1 MDTESATKEEKN
13 LSLKELLYLASNL
26 SSYITPKRKFHFI
39 IVFILMVVSS
49 VLEVLSIG
57 AVFPFLSIIVNPEM
71 VFDNEFSKPLIDIID
86 AKSPEDL
93 IYPITLFF
101 IIAATISALLK
112 ITSLW
117 VQTRVAHYTGA
128 DLSIDIY
135 KKTLFQSYSTHISR
149 NSSELIA
156 AISNK
161 TSLVVYYIILPTLNI
176 MSSFFL
182 LVFFFLSLL
191 IFEPLVAISA
201 LMIISFIYLVII
213 LLTRKTLI
221 NSGETVTQKQN
232 LVIKNLQEGLG
243 GIKEVILDNVQDVY
257 VEEYKKADIPMRRSL
272 ANIQIISSV
281 PRFGVEAIAMISIA
295 IIALIYADSPE
306 GMTAAIPLLGA
317 IALAAQRILP
327 VVQLS
332 FASWSLI
339 RGGQAA
345 FIDILELLKQPLMG
359 GQILSN
365 KSISFTK
372 KIELRDISFKY
383 PKAEKNTIENL
394 NLTILKG
401 EIIGFVGETGSGK
414 STLLD
419 IVMGLLEPNSGS
431 LFVDEIEIDN
441 LHSINWQSL
450 ISHVP
455 QEIFLA
461 DTSIAENIAFGIP
474 YQNIDLQKVKTC
486 ADRSMISKKINS
498 LKFGYDSLVGERG
511 VSLSGGQKQRIGIAR
526 ALYKNTPMIVLDEA
540 TSALDSYTENKVM
553 NSIKELSSSK
563 TILMVAHRV
572 ETLQQC
578 TRIIELKEGRIEKE
592 GSYQEI
598 LQGKI

>member
-1 MDTESATKEEKN
+1 
-13 LSLKELLYLASNL
+13 
-26 SSYITPKRKFHFI
+26 
-39 IVFILMVVSS
+39 
-49 VLEVLSIG
+49 
-57 AVFPFLSIIVNPEM
+57 
-71 VFDNEFSKPLIDIID
+71 
-86 AKSPEDL
+86 
-93 IYPITLFF
+93 
-101 IIAATISALLK
+101 
-112 ITSLW
+112 
-117 VQTRVAHYTGA
+117 
-128 DLSIDIY
+128 
-135 KKTLFQSYSTHISR
+135 
-149 NSSELIA
+149 
-156 AISNK
+156 
-161 TSLVVYYIILPTLNI
+161 
-176 MSSFFL
+176 
-182 LVFFFLSLL
+182 
-191 IFEPLVAISA
+191 
-201 LMIISFIYLVII
+201 
-213 LLTRKTLI
+213 
-221 NSGETVTQKQN
+221 
-232 LVIKNLQEGLG
+232 
-243 GIKEVILDNVQDVY
+243 
-257 VEEYKKADIPMRRSL
+257 
-272 ANIQIISSV
+272 
-281 PRFGVEAIAMISIA
+281 
-295 IIALIYADSPE
+295 
-306 GMTAAIPLLGA
+306 
-317 IALAAQRILP
+317 
-327 VVQLS
+327 
-332 FASWSLI
+332 
-339 RGGQAA
+339 
-345 FIDILELLKQPLMG
+345 MG